1 VREHHVIPSERS
13 ESVVIPSERS
23 ESVVIPSERSE
34 SRDLHS
40 GKCGS
45 LDFAR
50 DDGEEL
56 GMTAGVLAL
65 HELQSSQPET
75 IDLLDR
81 D

>member
-13 ESVVIPSERS
+13 PA
-23 ESVVIPSERSE
+23 VIPSERSE

-50 DDGEEL
+50 DDGEVL
-56 GMTAGVLAL
+56 GMTAKCSG
-65 HELQSSQPET
+65 
-75 IDLLDR
+75 
-81 D
+81 